1 MGSVWWASILL
12 HCLVKHVCC
21 CTPASA
27 QCSIPAAVDMLPFK
41 SIVVPNNVP
50 VVFFSATFAVSS
62 TTNGV
67 SFNLCLLKSA
77 KAIRMKSLIL
87 GFWWGKPLFFLV
99 TRNPREIFK
108 RSHFYI
114 ISLCH
119 PTIALPNFKDHYEAD
134 WFYIFRYKRDL

>member
-77 KAIRMKSLIL
+77 KQESPAILKIVIKRQDPVSWNIVIIINHPLQLID
-87 GFWWGKPLFFLV
+87 P
-99 TRNPREIFK
+99 I
-108 RSHFYI
+108 
-114 ISLCH
+114 
-119 PTIALPNFKDHYEAD
+119 IALLQFSAD
-134 WFYIFRYKRDL
+134 GRLVWLGVVDIVQLLLDTR